1 MQLIEVK
8 EVLAYLCYGG
18 NIDGNVRDDSE
29 HELHEDRGMLTV

>member
-18 NIDGNVRDDSE
+18 NIDGNVRDDSKLNMSYMKIE
-29 HELHEDRGMLTV
+29 AC